1 MRVQTARSLRPAH
14 SKCLSA
20 RAPLQGV
27 ALERCKVI
35 FGITAP
41 PKAREIFDRK
51 TSQGCA
57 RQVKKV
63 GYILLDGCSD
73 RPVPSLNYSTP
84 LEVANTPNLDK
95 IARRGRMGRV
105 ITVGRGISPE
115 SDIAVFNML
124 GYSFE
129 KGYPGRGV
137 VESIGAGID
146 VKDGDLALRA
156 NFATAAGGKIIDRRA
171 GRDMTADD
179 AATLQEE
186 LKEVKLPD
194 AEFDFRSTIGHRA
207 VLVIRAHVPLS
218 AEISNT
224 DPGYVRMKGFGA
236 AREAKDV
243 EAIQT
248 CKPLEGTAPSKRA
261 AELVNAFSAQA
272 MKILD
277 EAKVNQER
285 KRSGKKAANMLLFR
299 DAGSFIPKLPSF
311 EEKHHFKGVALV
323 EMPAEVGIAMLLRM
337 KMVKVDDPAD
347 LSGKA
352 RLFRR
357 EMKEGTVVYAHIKG
371 PDEFGHDGDAP
382 GKRRNIETIDS
393 EFFSTISEMP
403 HEGTTLAVSCD
414 HATPCILKMHSAD
427 PVPLLVTGKR
437 TAKDGGSCR
446 FTEKDAKRGSMGT
459 LSGKAVL
466 RKVLAS
472 E

>member
-1 MRVQTARSLRPAH
+1 VN
-14 SKCLSA
+14 
-20 RAPLQGV
+20 
-27 ALERCKVI
+27 
-35 FGITAP
+35 
-41 PKAREIFDRK
+41 
-51 TSQGCA
+51 
-57 RQVKKV
+57 KV

-95 IARRGRMGRV
+95 IALEGKMGRV
-105 ITVGRGISPE
+105 VTVGRGISPE

-124 GYSFE
+124 GYSFD

-137 VESIGAGID
+137 VESIGAGLEF
-146 VKDGDLALRA
+146 KDGDLALRA
-156 NFATAAGGKIIDRRA
+156 NFATASSGKITDRRA
-171 GRDMTADD
+171 GRDMTPHD
-179 AATLQEE
+179 AETLQEE
-186 LKEVKLPD
+186 LKKVRLRD

-207 VLVIRAHVPLS
+207 VLVIRANKPLS

-248 CKPLEGTAPSKRA
+248 CKPLENTPASRRA
-261 AELVNAFSAQA
+261 AELVNAFSSQA
-272 MKILD
+272 MRILD

-323 EMPAEVGIAMLLRM
+323 EMPAEVGIALLLNM
-337 KMVKVDDPAD
+337 KMVKVGDPAD

-352 RLFRR
+352 KLFKR

-382 GKRRNIETIDS
+382 GKRGNIETIDR
-393 EFFSTISEMP
+393 EFFGTIGEMP
-403 HEGTTLAVSCD
+403 REATTLAVSCD
-414 HATPCILKMHSAD
+414 HATPCVLKMHSAD
-427 PVPLLVTGKR
+427 AVPLLVTGKR
-437 TAKDGGSCR
+437 TAKDGGTCR
-446 FTEKDAKRGSMGT
+446 FTERDAKRGSLGL
-459 LSGKAVL
+459 LSGRAVL
-466 RKVLAS
+466 KRVLGAS
-472 E
+472 

>member
-1 MRVQTARSLRPAH
+1 MSQSSRTRIGRSSVDR
-14 SKCLSA
+14 
-20 RAPLQGV
+20 R
-27 ALERCKVI
+27 KVI
-35 FGITAP
+35 FGIGAP
-41 PKAREIFDRK
+41 PTAREIFDPK
-51 TSQGCA
+51 TSEGCA
-57 RQVKKV
+57 SQVKQV

-95 IARRGRMGRV
+95 ISRKGRMGRV

-124 GYSFE
+124 GYSFD

-146 VKDGDLALRA
+146 LKDGDLALRA
-156 NFATAAGGKIIDRRA
+156 NFATRLDGKIVDRRA
-171 GRDMTADD
+171 GRDMTDQD
-179 AATLQEE
+179 AKTLQQE
-186 LKEVKLPD
+186 LKKVRLPD

-207 VLVIRAHVPLS
+207 VLVIRASNPLS

-236 AREAKDV
+236 ARKAKDV

-248 CKPLEGTAPSKRA
+248 CKPLQGTAASKGA
-261 AELVNAFSAQA
+261 AELVNAFSSQA
-272 MKILD
+272 MKILE

-285 KRSGKKAANMLLFR
+285 KSNGKKAANMLLFR

-311 EEKHHFKGVALV
+311 EEKHHYKGVALV
-323 EMPAEVGIAMLLRM
+323 EMPAEVGIALLLKM

-382 GKRRNIETIDS
+382 GKRGNIETIDR

-403 HEGTTLAVSCD
+403 HDGTTLAVSCD
-414 HATPCILKMHSAD
+414 HATPCTLKMHSAD

-437 TAKDGGSCR
+437 TAEDGSSCR

-459 LSGKAVL
+459 LAGKAVL

-472 E
+472 

>member
-1 MRVQTARSLRPAH
+1 
-14 SKCLSA
+14 
-20 RAPLQGV
+20 
-27 ALERCKVI
+27 
-35 FGITAP
+35 
-41 PKAREIFDRK
+41 
-51 TSQGCA
+51 
-57 RQVKKV
+57 VKKV

-84 LEVANTPNLDK
+84 LEVASTPNLDA

-124 GYSFE
+124 GYSFDR
-129 KGYPGRGV
+129 GYPGRGV

-156 NFATAAGGKIIDRRA
+156 NFATTSGGKITDRRA
-171 GRDMTADD
+171 GRDMTARD
-179 AATLQEE
+179 AETLQEE
-186 LKEVKLPD
+186 LKKVRLPD

-207 VLVIRAHVPLS
+207 VLVIRADKPLS
-218 AEISNT
+218 AEVSNT

-248 CKPLEGTAPSKRA
+248 CKPLDGTAASRRA
-261 AELVNAFSAQA
+261 AELVNAFATQA

-277 EAKVNQER
+277 AAKVNQER
-285 KRSGKKAANMLLFR
+285 KRDGKKAANMLLFR

-311 EEKHHFKGVALV
+311 EAKHHYKGVALV
-323 EMPAEVGIAMLLRM
+323 EMPAEVGIALLLDM
-337 KMVKVDDPAD
+337 KMVKVHDPAD

-352 RLFRR
+352 KLFRR

-382 GKRRNIETIDS
+382 GKRGNIETIDMQ
-393 EFFSTISEMP
+393 FFSAISEMP
-403 HEGTTLAVSCD
+403 RDGATLAVSCD
-414 HATPCILKMHSAD
+414 HATPCVLKMHSAD
-427 PVPLLVTGKR
+427 PVPLLVTGTR
-437 TAKDGGSCR
+437 TSADGSSCR
-446 FTEKDAKRGSMGT
+446 FTERDAKRGSIGT
-459 LSGKAVL
+459 LSGRRVL
-466 RKVLAS
+466 SRVLS
-472 E
+472 SD